1 LRIAL
6 LIAQGA
12 HPLAIKER
20 LGHSSI
26 TVTLDQYG
34 HLFPAIDEA
43 LTEGLEATFRQ
54 GADFSRTNRGPTAV
68 PTIAAG
74 R

>member
-20 LGHSSI
+20 LGHSST

-34 HLFPAIDEA
+34 L
-43 LTEGLEATFRQ
+43 
-54 GADFSRTNRGPTAV
+54 V
-68 PTIAAG
+68 PG
-74 R
+74 D